1 MEDLKVG
8 DKLYLQDRLRTGKP
22 FLSVHTILKKTA
34 KQYVLEYDTRVRIE
48 DLSEVGNKWRQ
59 YVIKPSDSFLA
70 EIELYK
76 ARVAAK
82 DAIEKLRDII
92 VNRQFLTKE
101 QYESIVEFCKQ
112 FEDK

>member
-1 MEDLKVG
+1 MENLKIG
-8 DKLYLQDRLRTGKP
+8 DTLYLQERARNGKP
-22 FLSVHTILKKTA
+22 LLTVHTILKKTP

-59 YVIKPSDSFLA
+59 YVTVPSESFLA

-76 ARVAAK
+76 ARTAAK
-82 DAIEKLRDII
+82 DALEFIRGKMATTGA
-92 VNRQFLTKE
+92 LTKE
-101 QYESIVEFCKQ
+101 QYESIVEFAKQ